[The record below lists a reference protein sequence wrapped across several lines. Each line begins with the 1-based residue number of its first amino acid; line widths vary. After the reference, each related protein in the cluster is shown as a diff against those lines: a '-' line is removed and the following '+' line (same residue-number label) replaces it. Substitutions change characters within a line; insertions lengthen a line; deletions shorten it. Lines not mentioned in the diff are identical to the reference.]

1 MIGER
6 EFLRDLAIT
15 QTLPGPTFVNLSVLC
30 GLRLGG
36 LPFALAAVSCV
47 LAPGVITL
55 ALALAFLPPDA
66 PPVQGFF
73 HGILIG
79 AIGALVSSLLRLAR
93 NLVRALD
100 VVLALAA
107 FFIVVAGGSL
117 LVAVLTV
124 GVVGTVLHRRLE
136 VSA

>member
-117 LVAVLTV
+117 LVAVVTV